1 MNFKRKVQLGI
12 ATATGALIIGVVV
25 VPSIT
30 HGLYAASDN
39 VSSVS
44 QTAAPTTVKATDQT
58 VQATSASGTKGN
70 YSVKYVKAGTSSTTA
85 TYKQTDYNSSSEAQ
99 TQVNPLT
106 STQGSSVQLN
116 SGTTATMQ
124 GTMGRVYVHWNTGNW
139 SVTTIANTEDV
150 ATNPAKFA
158 NQVNNQLEK
167 QNLTDKSVTS
177 GAVTVYNTTQSG
189 QANTVKWQESGQV
202 SQVQGQ
208 QANTVIKIAA
218 DTKTN

>member
-1 MNFKRKVQLGI
+1 MNFKRKVQLGV
-12 ATATGALIIGVVV
+12 ATATGALILGVVV
-25 VPSIT
+25 VPAIT

-70 YSVKYVKAGTSSTTA
+70 YSVKYVNASTSSTTA
-85 TYKQTDYNSSSEAQ
+85 TYKQTDYNTSSEAK

-106 STQGSSVQLN
+106 NTQGSSVQLN

-150 ATNPAKFA
+150 ASNPAKFA

-167 QNLTDKSVTS
+167 QSLTDKHVTS
-177 GAVTVYNTTQSG
+177 GAVTVYNTTQDG

-218 DTKTN
+218 ATKN

>member
-1 MNFKRKVQLGI
+1 
-12 ATATGALIIGVVV
+12 
-25 VPSIT
+25 
-30 HGLYAASDN
+30 
-39 VSSVS
+39 
-44 QTAAPTTVKATDQT
+44 
-58 VQATSASGTKGN
+58 
-70 YSVKYVKAGTSSTTA
+70 
-85 TYKQTDYNSSSEAQ
+85 
-99 TQVNPLT
+99 
-106 STQGSSVQLN
+106 
-116 SGTTATMQ
+116 
-124 GTMGRVYVHWNTGNW
+124 MGRVYVHWNTGNW

-189 QANTVKWQESGQV
+189 QANTVKWQKSGQV

>member
-1 MNFKRKVQLGI
+1 MDFKRKVQLGI
-12 ATATGALIIGVVV
+12 ATATGALILGVVV

-70 YSVKYVKAGTSSTTA
+70 YSVKYVNAGTSSTTA
-85 TYKQTDYNSSSEAQ
+85 TYKQTDYNTSSEAK

-106 STQGSSVQLN
+106 NTQGSSVQLN

-150 ATNPAKFA
+150 ASNPAKFA
-158 NQVNNQLEK
+158 NQVNSQLEK
-167 QNLTDKSVTS
+167 QSLTDKSVTS
-177 GAVTVYNTTQSG
+177 GAVTVYNTTQDG

-218 DTKTN
+218 ATKN